1 MALSL
6 QEQLLKAGMVNEKQ
20 VKKAQ
25 HEQKIENKKKKKK
38 GTSSEES
45 AIARLQ
51 KQQSEQAKQSL
62 KLNAERNLQAQ
73 LKADQAAVKQ
83 LIESNRIPLEEG
95 DVPYHYVS
103 AGGQI
108 KRISLQQAVA
118 DKLSE
123 GALGLALHNG
133 DYVLLSAEAVQKV
146 LLRDRDAIL
155 AYNDPAEIEDDYPAD
170 W

>member
-6 QEQLLKAGMVNEKQ
+6 QEQLLKAGAVNEKQ

-25 HEQKIENKKKKKK
+25 HEQRIENKKKKKK
-38 GTSSEES
+38 GASLEES
-45 AIARLQ
+45 ASAKLQ

-62 KLNAERNLQAQ
+62 KLNAERNLQALQ
-73 LKADQAAVKQ
+73 KADQAAAKQ
-83 LIESNRIPLEEG
+83 LVESNRIPLEEG

-108 KRISLQQAVA
+108 KRISVQQAVA

-123 GALGLALHNG
+123 GALGLALCKG
-133 DYVLLSAEAVQKV
+133 DCVLLPAEAVQKV
-146 LLRDRDAIL
+146 LLRDKDAIL
-155 AYNDPAEIEDDYPAD
+155 AYNDPAEIEVDYPAE